1 MNDNRFGFKP
11 GDLETIVQTLSKF
24 PEIKKAVIFGS
35 RAKGTYQAGSD
46 VDIAVWAINDD
57 KIRQLSGILND
68 ETLLPYKFD
77 ILNYDKIDT
86 QELKEHIN
94 RAGIEIYQNHSN
106 QG

>member
-46 VDIAVWAINDD
+46 VDIAVWAIN
-57 KIRQLSGILND
+57 
-68 ETLLPYKFD
+68 
-77 ILNYDKIDT
+77 
-86 QELKEHIN
+86 
-94 RAGIEIYQNHSN
+94 A
-106 QG
+106 